1 MTHRLR
7 KAIAKRD
14 ALTLAEIYRQKTTNV
29 QSIVNPDAERLVDV
43 LFKQLKQVFPAASQ
57 TNLRSEAD
65 ESAAKKQ
72 WIAAFAENGIYRR
85 EQLSAGM
92 QHARASESP
101 FWPSPGQFIA
111 WCKQGASRLFGL
123 PDDRELYDMVMKYS
137 AERGYYQ
144 SADHYS
150 GQSYSGQSYPWQSY
164 PWQSNACWL
173 MVTQLYS
180 EMRGLNLT
188 EAELRK
194 RCTKALAAMTQRLEA
209 GEDLPAPVAMITRL
223 YTPVS
228 NEQGLQYIA
237 TLRKKFNFSSGSSKR

>member
-7 KAIAKRD
+7 TAIAKRD
-14 ALTLAEIYRQKTTNV
+14 ALTLAEIYRQKPVNV
-29 QSIVNPDAERLVDV
+29 QSIVNPDAEKLVDT
-43 LFKQLKQVFPAASQ
+43 LFKQLKQVFPAARQ

-72 WIAAFAENGIYRR
+72 WIAAFAENGIHRR

-92 QHARASESP
+92 QHARACESP

-111 WCKQGASRLFGL
+111 WCQQGASRLFGL
-123 PDDRELYDMVMKYS
+123 PDEHELYDMVMKYS

-144 SADHYS
+144 SAEHYPW
-150 GQSYSGQSYPWQSY
+150 QSYPWQSY
-164 PWQSNACWL
+164 SWQSNACWL

-180 EMRGLNLT
+180 EMRALRLT
-188 EAELRK
+188 ESELRK
-194 RCTKALAAMTQRLEA
+194 RCTKVLAAMIQRLEA
-209 GEDLPAPVAMITRL
+209 GEDLPAPAAMITRIH
-223 YTPVS
+223 TPVS

-237 TLRKKFNFSSGSSKR
+237 AIRKKFNLSSGSSKR

>member
-1 MTHRLR
+1 MTHRL
-7 KAIAKRD
+7 KTVIAKRD
-14 ALTLAEIYRQKTTNV
+14 ALTLAEIYRQKPTSV
-29 QSIVNPDAERLVDV
+29 QSIVNPDVEKLVDR

-111 WCKQGASRLFGL
+111 WCQQGSRRLFGL
-123 PDDRELYDMVMKYS
+123 PDERELYDMVMKYS

-144 SADHYS
+144 SAEH
-150 GQSYSGQSYPWQSY
+150 YPWQSY
-164 PWQSNACWL
+164 PCHSNACWL
-173 MVTQLYS
+173 MVTQLYA
-180 EMRGLNLT
+180 EMRALRLT
-188 EAELRK
+188 ESELRK
-194 RCTKALAAMTQRLEA
+194 RCTKALAAMAQRLEA
-209 GEDLPAPVAMITRL
+209 GEELPAPVAMITQL

-237 TLRKKFNFSSGSSKR
+237 ALRKKFNLSSGSSKR